1 MWLEPFR
8 FIHLVLLYA
17 CYYMESADVHKT
29 YNIKST
35 SDFIVDIGDWFSVWT
50 TEILEDVDIFLL
62 NG

>member
-1 MWLEPFR
+1 
-8 FIHLVLLYA
+8 
-17 CYYMESADVHKT
+17 MESADVHKT